1 MKKCFILFFA
11 MLLIGCGMKSEPEFI
26 YVKNSSS
33 YDIEAVYNSESKIV
47 YKNTNEV
54 LPLEDVE
61 FITDKVVNVNGIDNK
76 IQVVEIN
83 KTEGFHN
90 STYCKIYTVKDIYNN
105 AKYEFVIKNMYNAE
119 ITVSYTIFGV
129 QCSEKIPAA
138 DDNTAGMLELSFMYE
153 KPEMTFKY
161 GDNVVRFSKTDNG
174 NRTDILLM

>member
-1 MKKCFILFFA
+1 M
-11 MLLIGCGMKSEPEFI
+11 
-26 YVKNSSS
+26 
-33 YDIEAVYNSESKIV
+33 
-47 YKNTNEV
+47 
-54 LPLEDVE
+54 
-61 FITDKVVNVNGIDNK
+61 NVNGIDNK

-105 AKYEFVIKNMYNAE
+105 AKYDFVIKNMYNAE

-129 QCSEKIPAA
+129 QFSEKIPAA

-153 KPEMTFKY
+153 KPKMTFKY
-161 GDNVVRFSKTDNG
+161 GANVVRFSKTDND